1 MTLDNIPRFSSY
13 DVPPTRENIERRAAL
28 YRASIEQKEK
38 DLERT
43 KELLQACYRLLEM
56 MEESEDE

>member
-1 MTLDNIPRFSSY
+1 MTNVTRFNSY
-13 DVPPTRENIERRAAL
+13 GVPPTRENIERRIAL
-28 YRASIEQKEK
+28 YEASIEQKEK
-38 DLERT
+38 DLLRT